1 MNIGIGGVVIPEA
14 KKITMSMRDMV
25 KRYKQIAHVKFSIDR
40 SKPVIKASMI
50 LFCHVQSSLS
60 NASPL
65 L

>member
-1 MNIGIGGVVIPEA
+1 MNIGIGGVVVPET
-14 KKITMSMRDMV
+14 KKV
-25 KRYKQIAHVKFSIDR
+25 NQRYGRKMQANTYVKFNIDR
-40 SKPVIKASMI
+40 SSPVIKASMI

>member
-1 MNIGIGGVVIPEA
+1 MNIGIGRVIIPEA
-14 KKITMSMRDMV
+14 KKITMSTRDIV
-25 KRYKQIAHVKFSIDR
+25 KKYKQIAYVKFNIDR
-40 SKPVIKASMI
+40 SSPVIKASMI